1 MLWFFALTELTRLS
15 RPKCLCE
22 ENLWCSGSE
31 KISLQTGRKS
41 PLACPLLAR
50 PFFLASTTSKR
61 LLRKLENLL
70 HIDIAPMHEENSFR
84 DFTLKNW
91 TIRPPAINLSIK
103 CQHIKFSL
111 RISTWA
117 YYVAFVKKKY
127 LNSRWSK
134 SARKQ
139 GDQLNFDR
147 QLEWHQLRPEEIK
160 TFQRKMRRVWVNSCW
175 ICCPFH

>member
-117 YYVAFVKKKY
+117 YYVAFVKKNIWIRDEVRVQESKAIN
-127 LNSRWSK
+127 LTSIANWSDISFGQK
-134 SARKQ
+134 K
-139 GDQLNFDR
+139 
-147 QLEWHQLRPEEIK
+147 
-160 TFQRKMRRVWVNSCW
+160 
-175 ICCPFH
+175 